1 MGDNLKK
8 NMIGA
13 LAWSSVNI
21 FGIQSIQLIIG
32 IILARILMPADYGMI
47 GVLFIFIGVSTVLI
61 DGGFAQG
68 LIRKQD
74 ATEKDLSTI
83 FFLNILTSVILYL
96 ILFFSAP
103 LISRFFS
110 QPALVE
116 YSRVLFIAVLIFP
129 LYLIQQ
135 TQLLKKLDYK
145 SIAIVNIISVAL
157 SGTLAVVLAI
167 KGFGVWTLVYQQ
179 LAFHGLKA
187 IAFPFFLRWKPQL
200 SFTIST
206 IRSLWKFSIPL
217 LGQTSL
223 NAIFNQLYFVIIGRF
238 YPIQQVGYFTQAN
251 KYSETVNAATQSI
264 LSSGIFPVLSK
275 IQDDQPRLLRVYRRL
290 ITFVSTITFPFVIFL
305 IVAAQPIVI
314 TLITEKWL
322 PSVILLQLL
331 LLANLFTPMFTINI
345 NVLNAQ
351 GQSATSLK
359 LELIKKTLI
368 VISIISCFS
377 FGIEVMLA
385 GFVAANFLACLA
397 SMVSIKKSLSHFY
410 RHQVGDLIST
420 LTISSL
426 IGVITWIIPYPAST
440 SAMKL
445 LFMAVTFVA
454 LYLLA
459 VMIFLPEKWGEIKE
473 AVKKLR
479 KKS

>member
-74 ATEKDLSTI
+74 TTEKDLSTI
-83 FFLNILTSVILYL
+83 FFLNLLISVILYL
-96 ILFFSAP
+96 ILYFSAP

-116 YSRVLFIAVLIFP
+116 YSRVLFIAVLIYP

-135 TQLLKKLDYK
+135 TQLLKRLDYK
-145 SIAIVNIISVAL
+145 SIAIVNIISVAI
-157 SGTLAVVLAI
+157 SGVLAVVLAI
-167 KGFGVWTLVYQQ
+167 NNFGVWTLVYQQ

-187 IAFPFFLRWKPQL
+187 ITFPFFLRWKPQL
-200 SFTIST
+200 SFTFST
-206 IRSLWKFSIPL
+206 IRSLWSFSIPL

-290 ITFVSTITFPFVIFL
+290 ITSVSSITFPFVIFL
-305 IVAAQPIVI
+305 MVAAQPIVL

-385 GFVAANFLACLA
+385 GFVAANFLAYLA

-410 RHQVGDLIST
+410 RHQVGDLIKT
-420 LTISSL
+420 LAISSI
-426 IGVITWIIPYPAST
+426 IGIIIWSIPYPAGT
-440 SAMKL
+440 AAMIL
-445 LFMAVTFVA
+445 LYMGVTFVV
-454 LYLLA
+454 LYLLGI
-459 VMIFLPEKWGEIKE
+459 MFFLPSKRNEIKE
-473 AVKKLR
+473 YFKKTTT
-479 KKS
+479 K

>member
-1 MGDNLKK
+1 
-8 NMIGA
+8 
-13 LAWSSVNI
+13 
-21 FGIQSIQLIIG
+21 
-32 IILARILMPADYGMI
+32 
-47 GVLFIFIGVSTVLI
+47 
-61 DGGFAQG
+61 
-68 LIRKQD
+68 
-74 ATEKDLSTI
+74 
-83 FFLNILTSVILYL
+83 
-96 ILFFSAP
+96 
-103 LISRFFS
+103 
-110 QPALVE
+110 
-116 YSRVLFIAVLIFP
+116 
-129 LYLIQQ
+129 
-135 TQLLKKLDYK
+135 
-145 SIAIVNIISVAL
+145 
-157 SGTLAVVLAI
+157 
-167 KGFGVWTLVYQQ
+167 
-179 LAFHGLKA
+179 
-187 IAFPFFLRWKPQL
+187 
-200 SFTIST
+200 
-206 IRSLWKFSIPL
+206 
-217 LGQTSL
+217 
-223 NAIFNQLYFVIIGRF
+223 
-238 YPIQQVGYFTQAN
+238 
-251 KYSETVNAATQSI
+251 
-264 LSSGIFPVLSK
+264 
-275 IQDDQPRLLRVYRRL
+275 
-290 ITFVSTITFPFVIFL
+290 
-305 IVAAQPIVI
+305 VAAQPIVV

-410 RHQVGDLIST
+410 RHQVGDLTST

-426 IGVITWIIPYPAST
+426 IGVITWIIPYPAGT

-445 LFMAVTFVA
+445 LFMAVTFVV

-473 AVKKLR
+473 AVKKLS